1 MSRMNFNS
9 TKGSNAKIHEFGREV
24 SRARNEKLP
33 VSERSVRLFRH
44 KPYAIDIRSDY
55 NER

>member
-1 MSRMNFNS
+1 MSRMNFSS

-44 KPYAIDIRSDY
+44 KPYAIDIRSDH